1 MNSKFSAK
9 QKTITVIAIIILMAS
24 LLISTIPVQAQTAQ
38 ISGGAPQSSS
48 YTGGPLPAGVT
59 PNDTIETI
67 AYLSVSPNPIGVGQ
81 LLLVNMWLQPPV
93 IVNRVVVGYTV
104 VITKPD
110 GTKDSVGP
118 LNSYQGDAT
127 NWFNYVT
134 DQAGNY

>member
-9 QKTITVIAIIILMAS
+9 QKTITAIAIIILMAS
-24 LLISTIPVQAQTAQ
+24 LVISTIPVQAQTAQ

-81 LLLVNMWLQPPV
+81 LLLVNMGFNRPLLLTELSLDTRSSLQNQMEPK
-93 IVNRVVVGYTV
+93 IV
-104 VITKPD
+104 
-110 GTKDSVGP
+110 
-118 LNSYQGDAT
+118 
-127 NWFNYVT
+127 
-134 DQAGNY
+134 